1 MEIQPEITE
10 TTDPNQV
17 EGQVDMFNHPV
28 PGESLTSAGGAR
40 LYENPPETNDPEEV
54 IRTII
59 GYIEND
65 EEEKDRI
72 LSALLGGMPV
82 EALVQTFAL
91 GGVANG
97 KFSPDVA
104 ELIKPALAL
113 FFAKM
118 AIDEGISVIMFTDEK
133 MLPEE
138 REAQLTKDTME
149 AMAVARP
156 EMHKAM
162 KGRRAL
168 DKVKGRLEEVKNK
181 RSARKKIEN
190 IDKNIPVESD
200 GSFLEMEE
208 V

>member
-1 MEIQPEITE
+1 MEIQPQTIE
-10 TTDPNQV
+10 TTDPQQV
-17 EGQVDMFNHPV
+17 EGQVDTFNYPIA
-28 PGESLTSAGGAR
+28 GESLTSEGGAR
-40 LYENPPETNDPEEV
+40 LHESPPEANDPEQ
-54 IRTII
+54 IITSII

-72 LSALLGGMPV
+72 LAALLGGMPV

-133 MLPEE
+133 LLPEE
-138 REAQLTKDTME
+138 READLTRDTME
-149 AMAVARP
+149 SMSVARP
-156 EMHKAM
+156 EMHKAI
-162 KGRRAL
+162 KGRQSL
-168 DKVKGRLEEVKNK
+168 DRVRGRLEEVKNK
-181 RSARKKIEN
+181 RSARQHIN
-190 IDKNIPVESD
+190 TMDQDRPIESD
-200 GSFLEMEE
+200 GSFLEMEN
-208 V
+208 

>member
-1 MEIQPEITE
+1 
-10 TTDPNQV
+10 
-17 EGQVDMFNHPV
+17 
-28 PGESLTSAGGAR
+28 
-40 LYENPPETNDPEEV
+40 
-54 IRTII
+54 
-59 GYIEND
+59 
-65 EEEKDRI
+65 
-72 LSALLGGMPV
+72 
-82 EALVQTFAL
+82 
-91 GGVANG
+91 
-97 KFSPDVA
+97 
-104 ELIKPALAL
+104 
-113 FFAKM
+113 M

>member
-28 PGESLTSAGGAR
+28 PGESLTSEGGAR
-40 LYENPPETNDPEEV
+40 LYEYPPETNDPEEV

-181 RSARKKIEN
+181 SSARKKIEN